1 MTYHLGDWGMPNMKD
16 SGTREPRAMSLTPR
30 QLIKIDH
37 DGKTLGYFLPAPP
50 GRDPDDEETKLA
62 FDRLREAVRH
72 VREESGLTEDE
83 LVCELA
89 SWKS

>member
-1 MTYHLGDWGMPNMKD
+1 MLAMRHVATED
-16 SGTREPRAMSLTPR
+16 PRAMNLTPR
-30 QLIKIDH
+30 KIVKVEH

-50 GRDPDDEETKLA
+50 GWDPDDEETKLA
-62 FDRLREAVRH
+62 FDRLREAVRQ

-89 SWKS
+89 SWRS